1 MAPGAD
7 LGLEFQ
13 QRDLVMHRRP
23 FIILVLALG
32 TTVTAIPTRAQDQPA
47 AEPASSDRPQPAAS
61 ANPAAQNPAPD
72 TGKPKLAAAKPAAE
86 NSAAQGTT
94 PHASARPATAQDD
107 DSKPAEK
114 AHHGIT
120 NEDIEAER
128 ERLASANSDV
138 DIGNINDCDRTCF
151 DFVRGNSNYW
161 LKQNTDWQRDLLH
174 GIEQVSADAK
184 WQAALFQIARMK
196 ARFCDL
202 SQEKND
208 ALANVADPRKMTE
221 EEISVDEEYDR
232 KFKAQQAELNSAF
245 AQADAVIGT
254 YGGIVVSFMNLQKQ
268 RAGNRVCV
276 IRSPVMYRPYNSP
289 RDDPDDP

>member
-1 MAPGAD
+1 
-7 LGLEFQ
+7 
-13 QRDLVMHRRP
+13 MHRRP
-23 FIILVLALG
+23 FIMLVLALS
-32 TTVTAIPTRAQDQPA
+32 TTVTAISTRAQDQPA
-47 AEPASSDRPQPAAS
+47 ARPASSDRPQPAAGT
-61 ANPAAQNPAPD
+61 NPAAQNPAPD
-72 TGKPKLAAAKPAAE
+72 PGKPKRAAANPAAE

-114 AHHGIT
+114 VHHVIT
-120 NEDIEAER
+120 NDDIEAEH

-208 ALANVADPRKMTE
+208 VLANIADPRKMTE

-254 YGGIVVSFMNLQKQ
+254 YGGIVVAFMNLQKQ

-276 IRSPVMYRPYNSP
+276 IRSPVRYRPYNSP

>member
-1 MAPGAD
+1 MAFGAD
-7 LGLEFQ
+7 LGLEFV

-23 FIILVLALG
+23 FLMLVLALS
-32 TTVTAIPTRAQDQPA
+32 TAVSVISTRAQDQPA
-47 AEPASSDRPQPAAS
+47 AAPANSERPPAAR

-72 TGKPKLAAAKPAAE
+72 TGKPKLTAAEPAAE
-86 NSAAQGTT
+86 NSGAQGTK
-94 PHASARPATAQDD
+94 PYASAGPATAQDG
-107 DSKPAEK
+107 SKPAAK
-114 AHHGIT
+114 AHHVIT

-151 DFVRGNSNYW
+151 DMVRGNSNYG
-161 LKQNTDWQRDLLH
+161 LVQNPDWQRDLLH
-174 GIEQVSADAK
+174 GIDQVSADAK
-184 WQAALFQIARMK
+184 WQAALFEIARMK
-196 ARFCDL
+196 ARFCAL

-208 ALANVADPRKMTE
+208 AVANIADPRKMTE

-232 KFKAQQAELNSAF
+232 KFKAQQGELNSAL
-245 AQADAVIGT
+245 AQADALMRT
-254 YGGIVVSFMNLQKQ
+254 YSGIVVAFMNLQKQ
-268 RAGNRVCV
+268 RASNRVCV